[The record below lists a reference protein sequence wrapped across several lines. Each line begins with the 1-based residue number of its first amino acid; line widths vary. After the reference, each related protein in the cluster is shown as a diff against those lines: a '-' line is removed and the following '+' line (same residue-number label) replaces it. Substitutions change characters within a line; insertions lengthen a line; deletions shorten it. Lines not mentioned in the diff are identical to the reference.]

1 MLIRL
6 IDKQEHEL
14 LEKCRKKAGISYLDN
29 LVLLGD
35 LHSPCIDLTRIY
47 GLFDTK
53 DQLQNFFVIFDGFVL
68 PSVVLPVKMTNSI
81 FCRMMDYLLNILPHE
96 FIILSLELLEKD
108 LTDFVKVNRCA
119 KDNCMAINNDAHLTS
134 SDFSFLKKVQKNDYD
149 RINIFYKTID
159 TSPWNPIQ
167 LESNFYHFIE
177 VDNEIVACGG
187 THFETPKLAQL
198 GNIYVLEEHRRK
210 GYGSILTSAITR
222 DILSKKDYATLF
234 VYHENYPAIALYE
247 KLGYKLHK
255 PARLFFCEKK
265 MIRG

>member
-1 MLIRL
+1 MLFRL
-6 IDKQEHEL
+6 IDKQEFEL
-14 LEKCRKKAGISYLDN
+14 LEKCRKIAGISYLDN

-47 GLFDTK
+47 GLFNSS
-53 DQLQNFFVIFDGFVL
+53 DQLVSFFVIFDGFAL
-68 PSVVLPVKMTNSI
+68 PSVVLPAKLAKSI
-81 FCRMMDYLLNILPHE
+81 YQKKIDFLQSILPDE
-96 FIILSLELLEKD
+96 FIILSLELLEED
-108 LTDFVKVNRCA
+108 LADFVTINRCA
-119 KDNCMAINNDAHLTS
+119 KDNCMVIDNSKYLTS
-134 SDFSFLKKVQKNDYD
+134 SEFPHLKKVQQEDYE
-149 RINIFYKTID
+149 RIDVFYKKLIHN
-159 TSPWNPIQ
+159 PWNPIQ

-177 VDNEIVACGG
+177 IDNEIVACGG

-210 GYGSILTSAITR
+210 GYGSILTSAITQ

-265 MIRG
+265 